1 MPEESKP
8 DAERLAAGG
17 IIVRYKGKGK
27 GAGQRGSATN
37 RPLKGFVDGKFMC

>member
-8 DAERLAAGG
+8 ETAAGG

-27 GAGQRGSATN
+27 GVVAVRSKDFIRLGCSRQS
-37 RPLKGFVDGKFMC
+37 F

>member
-8 DAERLAAGG
+8 ETASGG

-27 GAGQRGSATN
+27 GVLAARSKDFK
-37 RPLKGFVDGKFMC
+37 RFGFSRQSF